1 MTVLDAGA
9 SRLEVHG
16 SKVGHQLIP
25 AQSSA
30 AESDG
35 LVLFGGTGDLALRM
49 LFASLCFLEA
59 DGLLPDGMP
68 VLATGRSIM
77 DEQAFRALVRDA
89 LGKRASDAAP
99 GAVDRLTSRISY
111 LATDVTHPNDIKAL
125 GSRMAELGIDRPLFY
140 LSVSPSLCSPICA
153 GLLAAG
159 LTGGGAR
166 VVMEKPIGKD
176 LASSRV
182 INDQVRAA
190 FSEEQIFRI
199 DHYLGK
205 GTVQNLI
212 ALRFANT
219 LFEPLWNNLTIDHV
233 QITIAETQGVGD
245 RWPYYDEY
253 GAMGDM
259 VQNHM
264 MQLMCL
270 VAMEPPSDLA
280 PDSVRNEK
288 VKVLRSL
295 RPIGRADVARTVV
308 RGQYTRSRVGGETL
322 AGYAEERGEDSDTET
337 FVAIRAHIDNW
348 RWAGVPF
355 FLRTGKRLPGRGTEI
370 FIQFKDVPHSI
381 FQGEMKA
388 DMQPNQLLIRL
399 QPEEDIVL
407 RLMNQAPGLSLE
419 GMRLESL
426 PLSLS
431 LKTNTKHPA
440 RRRIAYERLILD
452 ALHGN
457 STLFVRRDEIEKA
470 WEWVDSISAATRDA
484 GAAPKPYAAGSWGPG
499 GAFAL
504 TEREGRVWH
513 DPTDL

>member
-1 MTVLDAGA
+1 MPD
-9 SRLEVHG
+9 R
-16 SKVGHQLIP
+16 
-25 AQSSA
+25 SSA
-30 AESDG
+30 VSNG
-35 LVLFGGTGDLALRM
+35 LVLFGATGDLALRM

-59 DGLLPDGMP
+59 DGLLPEGMP
-68 VLATGRSIM
+68 VLATGRSTM
-77 DEQAFRALVRDA
+77 DEATFRALVRDA
-89 LGKRASDAAP
+89 LDRRDREAAP
-99 GAVDRLTSRISY
+99 GATERL
-111 LATDVTHPNDIKAL
+111 LARTYYMASDATHPDDLKAL
-125 GSRMAELGIDRPLFY
+125 GPRMAALGITRPLFY
-140 LSVSPSLCSPICA
+140 LSVSPSLYSPICA
-153 GLLAAG
+153 GLVAAG
-159 LTGGGAR
+159 LTGGETR

-176 LASSRV
+176 LASSRAT
-182 INDQVRAA
+182 NEQVQAA

-205 GTVQNLI
+205 ATVQNLI

-233 QITIAETQGVGD
+233 QITVAETHGVGD

-259 VQNHM
+259 VQNHI
-264 MQLMCL
+264 MQLLCL

-295 RPIGRADVARTVV
+295 RPIGRAELAQNVV
-308 RGQYTRSRVGGETL
+308 RGQYARGIVGGEQV
-322 AGYAEERGEDSDTET
+322 AGYLEEKGGESDTET

-355 FLRTGKRLPGRGTEI
+355 FLRTGKRLPDRDTEI
-370 FIQFKDVPHSI
+370 FIQFKPVPHSI
-381 FQGEMKA
+381 FQGESKV

-399 QPEEDIVL
+399 QPDEDIVL
-407 RLMNQAPGLSLE
+407 KLMNQAADLSLE

-431 LKTNTKHPA
+431 LQANSKPPK
-440 RRRIAYERLILD
+440 RRRIAYERLIFD

-470 WEWVDSISAATRDA
+470 WEWVDSVNAAVRDA
-484 GAAPKPYAAGSWGPG
+484 GTAPKPYAAGSWGPR

-513 DPTDL
+513 DPSDL

>member
-1 MTVLDAGA
+1 MSDGIVLLGAGGDLAQRMLFPALAYLEAEGLFPPNLPIIGA
-9 SRLEVHG
+9 SRTAFDVDGFRTLVRSALERRAPETIQNG
-16 SKVGHQLIP
+16 
-25 AQSSA
+25 A
-30 AESDG
+30 AER
-35 LVLFGGTGDLALRM
+35 LLERLRY
-49 LFASLCFLEA
+49 LTLDATQVQDVEKLGAQIDEA
-59 DGLLPDGMP
+59 
-68 VLATGRSIM
+68 
-77 DEQAFRALVRDA
+77 
-89 LGKRASDAAP
+89 
-99 GAVDRLTSRISY
+99 
-111 LATDVTHPNDIKAL
+111 
-125 GSRMAELGIDRPLFY
+125 GITRPLFY
-140 LSVSPSLCSPICA
+140 LSVSPSLYSPICQSLFQA
-153 GLLAAG
+153 GLS
-159 LTGGGAR
+159 GGDAR
-166 VVMEKPIGKD
+166 VVMEKPLGKN

-182 INDQVRAA
+182 INDQVQTS
-190 FSEEQIFRI
+190 FGEDQIFRI

-233 QITIAETQGVGD
+233 QITVAETQGVGD

-264 MQLMCL
+264 MQLLCL
-270 VAMEPPSDLA
+270 VAMEPPSDLE

-295 RPIGRADVARTVV
+295 RPIGRADVTHNVV
-308 RGQYTRSRVGGETL
+308 RGQYTGGIVGGAQAE
-322 AGYAEERGEDSDTET
+322 GYLEEKGGVSETET
-337 FVAIRAHIDNW
+337 FVAIQAHVDNW

-355 FLRTGKRLPGRGTEI
+355 FLRTGKRLADRTTEI
-370 FIQFKDVPHSI
+370 YIQFKEVPHSI
-381 FQGEMKA
+381 FQGESRA
-388 DMQPNQLLIRL
+388 DMRPNQLLIQL

-419 GMRLESL
+419 GMRLENL

-431 LKTNTKHPA
+431 PRNTHKAPA
-440 RRRIAYERLILD
+440 RRRIAYERLIFD

-470 WEWVDSISAATRDA
+470 WEWIDSVNVAVRDS
-484 GAAPKPYAAGSWGPG
+484 GLAPEPYAAGSWGPG

-504 TEREGRVWH
+504 TEREGRAWH
-513 DPTDL
+513 EPSDL